1 MEVRDGPPTPDSAAL
16 MRHEDEV
23 SPIQDRRHLTDS
35 RPIRWDRE
43 AATSRA
49 SAAIDAL
56 LDDLEAWEPKRAR
69 RRRAADRGR
78 LRVILEAVTLELWL
92 ARRDTPTRWL
102 AYSRGDLG
110 YVGPDRYRHPEAS
123 KTTVT
128 LVADFLTS
136 TGLAEGRAGSYRRED
151 HGFAQSGKGYLSRLR
166 GTDALLPWAD
176 GQGLADDD
184 VALNDRFEL
193 IRLKGQA
200 KTRRGRKPL
209 LHYDDTPDTTAMRDR
224 LRSWAAMMAGH
235 EVTLGSDGTSG
246 EKASGARLDD
256 PLSDAEEFQARGAGS
271 CRLYR
276 IFNDGSWDRGGRFYG
291 GWWQGLSKA
300 DRERLLIDGEETVEL
315 DFASLHPRLCYQLN
329 GAPLAAG
336 DDPYAVPG
344 VPEELRDVVK
354 VAMMQLLNAQP
365 GKARVKAP
373 PGATARLKGRMS
385 YKALAAHLEAR
396 HSGISNWFR
405 QGLRGLELQAIDAA
419 IADVVMNY
427 FTVAMKRPVLPVH
440 DSFIVARRDERTL
453 AETMALAYQGQLSRL
468 VAAPAAPVIR
478 GFSSDEEEAAF
489 LAYVARWS

>member
-1 MEVRDGPPTPDSAAL
+1 MGVQ
-16 MRHEDEV
+16 DEAH
-23 SPIQDRRHLTDS
+23 PAPDRRHLTDS

-43 AATSRA
+43 AATCRA

-56 LDDLEAWEPKRAR
+56 LEDLEAWEPKRAR
-69 RRRAADRGR
+69 KRRAADRGR

-102 AYSRGDLG
+102 AYSRGDRG
-110 YVGPDRYRHPEAS
+110 YVGPDRYRHPDAS

-128 LVADFLTS
+128 LVTAFLMS

-151 HGFAQSGKGYLSRLR
+151 HGFGQSGRGYLSRLR
-166 GTDALLPWAD
+166 GTDGLLAWAD
-176 GQGLADDD
+176 EQGLTDDD

-193 IRLKGQA
+193 IRLKGPA
-200 KTRRGRKPL
+200 KTRRDRKPL

-235 EVTLGSDGTSG
+235 EVTLGAHRTSVG
-246 EKASGARLDD
+246 KTPSGD
-256 PLSDAEEFQARGAGS
+256 PLEDPLGDAEESQARGAGS

-276 IFNDGSWDRGGRFYG
+276 IFNDGRWDRGGRFYG

-329 GAPLAAG
+329 GAPLAAD

-344 VPEELRDVVK
+344 VPDTLRDVVK
-354 VAMMQLLNAQP
+354 IAMMQLLNAQP

-453 AETMALAYQGQLSRL
+453 AETMALAYQGQLSPL

>member
-1 MEVRDGPPTPDSAAL
+1 

>member
-1 MEVRDGPPTPDSAAL
+1 MRD
-16 MRHEDEV
+16 EDDV

-151 HGFAQSGKGYLSRLR
+151 HGFGQSGRGYLSRLR
-166 GTDALLPWAD
+166 GTDGLLAWA
-176 GQGLADDD
+176 GEQGLTDDD

-193 IRLKGQA
+193 IRLKGPA

-235 EVTLGSDGTSG
+235 EVTLGAHRTSG
-246 EKASGARLDD
+246 GKTPPGD
-256 PLSDAEEFQARGAGS
+256 PLEDPLGDAEEFQARGAGS

-276 IFNDGSWDRGGRFYG
+276 IFNDGRWDRGGRFYG

-329 GAPLAAG
+329 GAPLAAD

-344 VPEELRDVVK
+344 VPDTLRDVVK
-354 VAMMQLLNAQP
+354 IAMMQLLNAQP

-385 YKALAAHLEAR
+385 YKALVARLEAR
-396 HSGISNWFR
+396 HGSISNWFR

-427 FTVAMKRPVLPVH
+427 FTVAMKRPILPVH
-440 DSFIVARRDERTL
+440 DSFIVARRDERKL

-478 GFSSDEEEAAF
+478 GFSSGEEEADF
-489 LAYVARWS
+489 LAFAARWS